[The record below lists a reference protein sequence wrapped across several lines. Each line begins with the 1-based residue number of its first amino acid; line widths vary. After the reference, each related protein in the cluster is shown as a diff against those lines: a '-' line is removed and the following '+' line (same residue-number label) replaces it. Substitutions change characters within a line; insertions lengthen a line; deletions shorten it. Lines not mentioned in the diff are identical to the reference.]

1 MAERKVACLRNAAE
15 ETKSKLDQS
24 NRLRRELEREDAEGG
39 ECGDELHQERQVGQG
54 QVDDEAGGWQRPS
67 RT

>member
-39 ECGDELHQERQVGQG
+39 ECGDELHQER
-54 QVDDEAGGWQRPS
+54 
-67 RT
+67 